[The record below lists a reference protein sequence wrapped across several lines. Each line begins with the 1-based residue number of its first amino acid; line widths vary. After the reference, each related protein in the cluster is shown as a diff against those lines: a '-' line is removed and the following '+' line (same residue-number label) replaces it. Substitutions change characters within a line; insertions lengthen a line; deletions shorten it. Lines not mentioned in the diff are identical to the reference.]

1 VRARHE
7 GGATSELRIQGE
19 SAFAMNILNRQVRL
33 ASRPQGIPQAEH
45 FAIGEKPV
53 PPLLDGQVLVRNAFL
68 SVDPAMRGWVNAAA
82 NYAEPVAIGAVM
94 RSFAVG
100 EVVRSR
106 HPAHAEGDLV
116 FGLLGWQEWAVVDGG
131 PSGPIERKVNDIPA
145 SGLPLSAALGVLGLN
160 GATAYFGLLDV
171 GMPRAGE
178 VVAVSSAAGAVG
190 SCVGQIA
197 KIVGCRTIGIVGG
210 QAKADLCRTEFGFDA
225 AVVYRAADFEEA
237 LAAASPD
244 GIDVYFDNTSGAIS
258 DAVMRRINTRGRVVI
273 CGTAAVADWDPPPL
287 GPRVERKLL
296 VSRARMQGFIAPDY
310 QDRWG
315 EAFAQLGEWIRDGRL
330 RHREHVLEGIEQAPG
345 AIAMLYRGENMG
357 KLVIRLTP
365 QP

>member
-45 FAIGEKPV
+45 FTLGEEPV
-53 PPLLDGQVLVRNAFL
+53 PPLLGGLVLVRNAFL

-82 NYAEPVAIGAVM
+82 NYAEPVAVGAVM

-106 HPAHAEGDLV
+106 HPAHSEGDLV
-116 FGLLGWQEWAVVDGG
+116 FGMLGWQEWVVVDGG
-131 PSGPIERKVNDIPA
+131 PSGPVERKVNDIPA

-160 GATAYFGLLDV
+160 GATAYFGLLEV

-197 KIVGCRTIGIVGG
+197 KIVACRTIGIVGG
-210 QAKADLCRTEFGFDA
+210 RAKADLCRTEFGFDA
-225 AVVYRAADFEEA
+225 TVDYKAADFEEA

-244 GIDVYFDNTSGAIS
+244 GIDVYFDNTSGVIS
-258 DAVMRRINTRGRVVI
+258 DAVMRRINTRGRIVI
-273 CGTAAVADWDPPPL
+273 CGTAAIADWDPRRSA
-287 GPRVERKLL
+287 RVSSASFLSAAPKCRDSSRRTTKTVGARLSPSW
-296 VSRARMQGFIAPDY
+296 VSRSATEGSGIVSTCWRASSKLRERSPCSIAARTWESWSSG
-310 QDRWG
+310 
-315 EAFAQLGEWIRDGRL
+315 
-330 RHREHVLEGIEQAPG
+330 
-345 AIAMLYRGENMG
+345 
-357 KLVIRLTP
+357 
-365 QP
+365 